1 MAQRSQMAQGAM
13 MAKQEWGEKRACQ
26 TCGKNFYD
34 MLRFPITCPECDAV
48 FTVVE
53 PMPRRGLT
61 RAKGKFFT
69 ANREPAEDAVF
80 ESGTVAEE
88 TADDAEDGE
97 REDDGEGGE
106 NGEPVPDGDD
116 KAA

>member
-1 MAQRSQMAQGAM
+1 M

-26 TCGKNFYD
+26 SCGKNFYD
-34 MLRFPITCPECDAV
+34 MMRFPIACPECGAA
-48 FTVVE
+48 FTVAE
-53 PMPRRGLT
+53 PILRRGPT

-69 ANREPAEDAVF
+69 ASREPAQGRAF

-97 REDDGEGGE
+97 QDGDGEGGE
-106 NGEPVPDGDD
+106 SGEDDEPVPDGDD
-116 KAA
+116 SGAVGEDEAA